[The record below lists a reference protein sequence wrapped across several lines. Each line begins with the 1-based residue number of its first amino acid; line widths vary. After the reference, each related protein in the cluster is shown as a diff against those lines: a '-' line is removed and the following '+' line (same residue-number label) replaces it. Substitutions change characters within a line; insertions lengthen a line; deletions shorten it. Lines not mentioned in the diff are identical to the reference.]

1 MAFYERK
8 HGFDADYYTVEEGRD
23 FSFPR
28 HVHRCLEVVSVD
40 EGQMVITIEDTEWTL
55 SAGDCL
61 LIWSAQVHSLRTVG
75 HSRHTLCIFSP
86 ELVRRFFV
94 LHVGQLP
101 LCPVLRGADAD
112 GCRQMMFYLR
122 EPLDIFHVKGL
133 LYVLVGELER
143 YVTFRKRARGRHE
156 DGTVLTSQM
165 LAYMNEHF
173 TGDCSMSRMAEE
185 LCYEKT
191 YLAKFFSKAVGIS
204 PAEYVL
210 QLRLSKA
217 CELLV
222 STEDSVINVGNASG
236 FNSLRTFNR
245 NFSER
250 YGVSPSQY
258 RALDATERR
267 RITGEATGG
276 VE

>member
-1 MAFYERK
+1 M
-8 HGFDADYYTVEEGRD
+8 
-23 FSFPR
+23 
-28 HVHRCLEVVSVD
+28 
-40 EGQMVITIEDTEWTL
+40 EDL
-55 SAGDCL
+55 KK
-61 LIWSAQVHSLRTVG
+61 
-75 HSRHTLCIFSP
+75 
-86 ELVRRFFV
+86 FFV
-94 LHVGQLP
+94 KSELIPAVIQDYKTKE
-101 LCPVLRGADAD
+101 VL
-112 GCRQMMFYLR
+112 
-122 EPLDIFHVKGL
+122 
-133 LYVLVGELER
+133 
-143 YVTFRKRARGRHE
+143 
-156 DGTVLTSQM
+156 M

-245 NFSER
+245 NFLER

-258 RALDATERR
+258 RALDAAERR
-267 RITGEATGG
+267 RITGEVTDG